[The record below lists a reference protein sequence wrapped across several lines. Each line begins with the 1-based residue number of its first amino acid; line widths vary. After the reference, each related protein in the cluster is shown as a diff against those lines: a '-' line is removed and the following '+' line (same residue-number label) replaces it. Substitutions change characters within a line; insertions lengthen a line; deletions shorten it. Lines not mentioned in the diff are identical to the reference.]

1 MTELSIKRITS
12 AASFAA
18 AKLRGYWNPLWKI
31 MTFSLADEAIS
42 HRKDICVSVEKERLS
57 VACGT
62 VFLSRNR
69 IVGFKSYPFEDRY
82 PQPEDLAST
91 VFLAVNEIKASG
103 SDITLGIP
111 KAWAIVKIAEF
122 PSAVKQNLPDVVS
135 YELDRLTPFG
145 PEDAYY
151 DFRILKEE
159 GNKISLLIIAAKADL
174 INPYIS
180 ALKGKGFNVKRLAIN
195 LSGIGALCRQ
205 TSRGEDLIFLD
216 ITEKEYEGAVFNK
229 GSVMTVFTGSFPA
242 SDERSKA
249 DVIMKE
255 TEPFIEGLKKQG
267 RSPDVIVLNKDKGAF
282 NEMLKLRMNLPVR
295 TLSEAANAGISL
307 PGDQKDFPFSAVGG
321 AFESLTSKA
330 AKLNMLS
337 RGRQDILK
345 TPTGLTIVLLLLI
358 IILLVLYV
366 IAPLRIEEERLKG
379 IDRQMMLRK
388 DDVRKAEALKKE
400 VDTLNGEIFTI
411 NDFKENRPMAL
422 NLIKELTAILPKSVW
437 LSRLRI
443 TTNTVEIE
451 GYAASATELLP
462 KLEASKYFKKAEFA
476 SPTFRD
482 AHQNADRFNIKM
494 EIESAKQEGTGSP
507 DKQAPKT
514 TGLPGA
520 PSQAADGANL
530 SGKKE
535 TAAPRPM
542 IKNEKK

>member
-12 AASFAA
+12 ASSFAA
-18 AKLRGYWNPLWKI
+18 AKLRAYWNPLWKI
-31 MTFSLADEAIS
+31 MTLSLADEAIS
-42 HRKDICVSVEKERLS
+42 HRKDICVSIEKARLS
-57 VACGT
+57 VAYGT

-69 IVGFKSYPFEDRY
+69 VIGFKSYPFEDRY
-82 PQPEDLAST
+82 PQPDDIAST
-91 VFLAVNEIKASG
+91 VSLAVNEIKAVG
-103 SDITLGIP
+103 GDITLSIP

-122 PSAVKQNLPDVVS
+122 PSVVKQNLPDVVS

-151 DFRILKEE
+151 DFRVLREE
-159 GNKISLLIIAAKADL
+159 GNKIYLLIIAAKADL

-180 ALKGKGFNVKRLAIN
+180 ALKGKGFNVKRLTIN
-195 LSGIGALCRQ
+195 LSGIGILCRQ
-205 TSRGEDLIFLD
+205 TSRGDDLIFLD
-216 ITEKEYEGAVFNK
+216 ISEKEYEGAVFDK
-229 GSVMTVFTGSFPA
+229 GSVMAVFTGSFPA

-267 RSPDVIVLNKDKGAF
+267 RSPNVIVSNKDKGAF
-282 NEMLKLRMNLPVR
+282 NELLKLRMNLPVK
-295 TLSEAANAGISL
+295 TLSEVANAGSNIS
-307 PGDQKDFPFSAVGG
+307 GTQKDIAFSAVGG
-321 AFESLTSKA
+321 VFESLTSKTV
-330 AKLNMLS
+330 KLNMLS
-337 RGRQDILK
+337 KGRQEILK
-345 TPTGLTIVLLLLI
+345 TPTRLTIALLFLI
-358 IILLVLYV
+358 IILLFFYI

-379 IDRQMMLRK
+379 IDRQIMLRK
-388 DDVRKAEALKKE
+388 DDVRKTEAIKKE
-400 VDTLNGEIFTI
+400 ADTLNGEISTI
-411 NDFKENRPMAL
+411 NNFKENRPMAL
-422 NLIKELTAILPKSVW
+422 NIIKELTAILPKTAW

-462 KLEASKYFKKAEFA
+462 KLEAAKYFKKAEFA

-482 AHQNADRFNIKM
+482 ARQNADRFNIKV

-514 TGLPGA
+514 TGLLGA
-520 PSQAADGANL
+520 PSQGANSAGL

-535 TAAPRPM
+535 TTAPRPM
-542 IKNEKK
+542 TKNEKK